1 MERSELQELL
11 CQFANLS
18 AEVSPLHAIAKN
30 ISMLMATLLV
40 SPTLILKSHQVPGHR
55 SGCSCAEG
63 AAISLVVTGTDAT
76 MLTSL
81 KGLPARASPWRPKR
95 GFNWQATVPFFFVA
109 WAFLIISIKVYH
121 WLAATV
127 RVYGRVRTRVWS
139 RAYACT
145 VAGKHIKLQLR
156 N

>member
-1 MERSELQELL
+1 ML
-11 CQFANLS
+11 CQFAHLS
-18 AEVSPLHAIAKN
+18 AEVSPRHAIAKN

-40 SPTLILKSHQVPGHR
+40 SLTLVLKSLRKCRGIEAAVLA
-55 SGCSCAEG
+55 AEG

-109 WAFLIISIKVYH
+109 WAFLIISIKAYH
-121 WLAATV
+121 WPAATV
-127 RVYGRVRTRVWS
+127 RVYGRVRTRIWS
-139 RAYACT
+139 RAYACM
-145 VAGKHIKLQLR
+145 VAGKHINL
-156 N
+156 